1 MDYASLNLEKAADQ
15 GIVVKVRS
23 PLDGSILKAS
33 DGTDMF
39 ITVLGTDSK
48 QWKAEIARIK
58 RESATREGA
67 PSEEEIKAESIR
79 ALASITVDWHSETA
93 LNGQKLKCSQANA
106 IKLYSA
112 EGLEWL
118 LQQVSQA
125 AGDRQRLFF
134 GQKAN

>member
-1 MDYASLNLEKAADQ
+1 MDYASYNLEKAADQ
-15 GIVVKVRS
+15 GIVVKIRS
-23 PLDGSILKAS
+23 PIDGSILKAS
-33 DGTDMF
+33 DGTDVY

-48 QWKAEIARIK
+48 QWKAELARIK
-58 RESATREGA
+58 RESATREGT

-79 ALASITVDWHSETA
+79 ALAAITVDWHPETA
-93 LNGQKLKCSQANA
+93 LHGNKLKCSQSNA

-112 EGLEWL
+112 DGLEWL

-134 GQKAN
+134 EQKAS

>member
-1 MDYASLNLEKAADQ
+1 MDYASYNLEKAADQ
-15 GIVVKVRS
+15 GVVLKVRS
-23 PLDGSILKAS
+23 PIDGSILKAS

-58 RESATREGA
+58 RETAVREGT
-67 PSEEEIKAESIR
+67 PSDEEIKGESIR
-79 ALASITVDWHSETA
+79 ALASITVDWHPETA
-93 LNGQKLKCSQANA
+93 LHGQKLKCTPANA

-118 LQQVSQA
+118 LQQVSAA

-134 GQKAN
+134 EQKAN